1 MVLRARRVS
10 PSNGWVVKVSPED
23 WVPMISPVPLSCI
36 VAMSL
41 SAVVS
46 LVRMSEASE
55 VPRLE
60 RARIPTKQTR
70 KAMSYV
76 YPVELSE

>member
-1 MVLRARRVS
+1 
-10 PSNGWVVKVSPED
+10 
-23 WVPMISPVPLSCI
+23 
-36 VAMSL
+36 MSL

-46 LVRMSEASE
+46 LARMAEASE